1 MESDRLNRW
10 LTFGANVGVLI
21 GIILLIVELGQNRE
35 MMRAQTRHN
44 MAMGLVSLQLSLAEN
59 EQLADIMRRG
69 AAGEEL
75 SPTEELRIL
84 SRTIAQLRYWEDV
97 HYQYRLGLY
106 DESEF
111 SKQREIWRI
120 AFSRNSYRQEYWC
133 RRNEVFSE
141 EFRAEIDSFVPAN
154 RC

>member
-1 MESDRLNRW
+1 MESDRLNKW

-35 MMRAQTRHN
+35 MMRAQTRHD
-44 MAMGLVSLQLSLAEN
+44 MAMGLVGLQLSLAKN
-59 EQLADIMRRG
+59 EQLADIVRRG
-69 AAGEEL
+69 AVGEEL
-75 SPTEELRIL
+75 SPTEELRRH
-84 SRTIAQLRYWEDV
+84 SYTIAQLRYWEDV
-97 HYQYRLGLY
+97 HYQYRIGLY

-133 RRNEVFSE
+133 ERNIVFSE
-141 EFRAEIDSFVPAN
+141 EFRAEIDSFIPAD